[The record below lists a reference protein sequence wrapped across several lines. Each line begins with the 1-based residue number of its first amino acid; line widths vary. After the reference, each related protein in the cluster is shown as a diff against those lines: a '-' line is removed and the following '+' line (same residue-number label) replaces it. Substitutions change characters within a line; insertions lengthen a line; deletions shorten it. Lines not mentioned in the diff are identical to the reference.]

1 MGSKTD
7 SVRTTRR
14 RRRNHD
20 DGVPPD
26 SASLSE
32 ALPRLAIA
40 LDEAAEAAGWGARP
54 SLVRV
59 TAWPTHGP
67 SRPVDDGFDL
77 GIRPLDGDA
86 SVVEALAGFTAPSEW
101 MAIGVVT
108 EGNARHLVDSGS
120 SKEPRRVRC
129 VHLVD
134 RTGVS
139 ASTLRLQGE
148 SVTVFGVD
156 DEDGRGRIDD
166 VCRRAL
172 SLPTAPP
179 EQTTLEL
186 WALVW
191 LDRAIRAL
199 AETGDAGPQPH
210 WADLAAH
217 HPAVAVLQT
226 DAEEWGDA
234 ATDNLVRLGT
244 VLADVHSWPVLRA
257 ACAAGEWP
265 VDDIAPHVAA
275 WLDDGSFSRWVLGG
289 YPPLSQLAD
298 AACDLVPPSL
308 RRRLR
313 GALRSWGLA

>member
-7 SVRTTRR
+7 AVRTTRR
-14 RRRNHD
+14 RRRSHD

-26 SASLSE
+26 PPPLSD
-32 ALPRLAIA
+32 ALPRLATA

-59 TAWPTHGP
+59 TAWPSQPAHP
-67 SRPVDDGFDL
+67 GFDL
-77 GIRPLDGDA
+77 GIRPLDGDD
-86 SVVEALAGFTAPSEW
+86 SVVEALSGFTAPPEW

-108 EGNARHLVDSGS
+108 EGNARHLV
-120 SKEPRRVRC
+120 EAHAAPRRVRC

-134 RTGVS
+134 RTGSS

-148 SVTVFGVD
+148 PATLFGVD

-179 EQTTLEL
+179 GCTTTEL

-191 LDRAIRAL
+191 LDRTI
-199 AETGDAGPQPH
+199 AELSSAGDAGDAGPPPT
-210 WADLAAH
+210 WADVAAH

-226 DAEEWGDA
+226 DAEEWGDSA
-234 ATDNLVRLGT
+234 ADNLVRLGT

-265 VDDIAPHVAA
+265 VEEIAPEVAA

-289 YPPLSQLAD
+289 YPPLAQLAD
-298 AACDLVPPSL
+298 ATCELLGPSL

-313 GALRSWGLA
+313 GALRSWALLP